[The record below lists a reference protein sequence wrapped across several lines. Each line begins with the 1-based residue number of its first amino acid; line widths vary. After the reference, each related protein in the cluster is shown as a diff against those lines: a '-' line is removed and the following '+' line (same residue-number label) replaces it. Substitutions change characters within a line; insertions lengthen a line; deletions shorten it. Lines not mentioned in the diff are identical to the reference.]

1 MPHIQSQ
8 VISVIEH
15 VQRKLWKYTMLFN
28 TKNAT
33 IILVKKKTV
42 DCWRE
47 SGRTS
52 SREQKLI
59 LELSYA
65 FFVERET
72 QQNICVLQESF
83 TLVVAR
89 IINMSRNQ
97 LNLRARWLYQF
108 VIWMYLQNYVLA
120 MFVINIQNYEL
131 EL

>member
-1 MPHIQSQ
+1 
-8 VISVIEH
+8 
-15 VQRKLWKYTMLFN
+15 MLFN

-52 SREQKLI
+52 SREQKLN

-65 FFVERET
+65 FLVERET
-72 QQNICVLQESF
+72 QQKMCVLQESF

-89 IINMSRNQ
+89 IINMLRN
-97 LNLRARWLYQF
+97 Y
-108 VIWMYLQNYVLA
+108 
-120 MFVINIQNYEL
+120 
-131 EL
+131 